1 MKKVRVSIFTAF
13 AVSFVLTT
21 GSMIANSST
30 VSALERTSLRGPALQ
45 RVLDQRVAAT
55 PGTAIV
61 VGIIEGGRVSVLRSG
76 SSGASRPLD
85 AHTRFE
91 IGSVT
96 KTFTATILAS
106 MTLDHRVRL
115 TDPVASDLPPG
126 SIVPERN
133 GKLITLL
140 TLATQHSG
148 LPRMPDNIKSVDG
161 DDPYADYPLA
171 QMLTFL
177 RGYTLP
183 RDPGETFEYSNFGV
197 GLLGDALAYHEHVTY
212 ATLLQR
218 RVFAPLGMT
227 ESIVMTP
234 HLVDPQLASGMTI
247 DGDPA
252 KAWTFDG
259 IAPAGAI
266 ASTVGDMLK
275 YVRCAMGTGPL
286 AAVCRYAEEPR
297 STFPG
302 HHIGLVWW
310 TDDSTGVIEH
320 GGDTSGFHSA
330 VAVSADRQIGVV
342 VLASGGKPVADLA
355 RHLADPREQLEPA
368 EPAHSSETIV
378 LSTQKLD
385 EYVGDYGDRDHPTLY
400 HIRRVDDHLV
410 AQLDGQ
416 GAARIFPDAPD
427 HFRYHVVDAS
437 LAFMR
442 DAAGNLNGITTTQGP
457 EVDRLQRVGASL
469 MASAPPA
476 TPSPDVVLEPAVLD
490 RYPGTYVI
498 AGAGASFTVTRT
510 AAGIAIML
518 TGQSA
523 YPVFATSKDHFYYRV
538 VNATVD
544 FERDALGAVK
554 RLVLHQN
561 GNVVTGIR

>member
-1 MKKVRVSIFTAF
+1 MKRVRVSIFAAF
-13 AVSFVLTT
+13 AVSFVLTA
-21 GSMIANSST
+21 GSMIAHSST
-30 VSALERTSLRGPALQ
+30 VSAVESTSLRGPALQ
-45 RVLDQRVAAT
+45 RVLDQRVAVT

-61 VGIIEGGRVSVLRSG
+61 VGIIEGGRASVLRSG
-76 SSGASRPLD
+76 SSGTSRPLD

-115 TDPVASDLPPG
+115 SDPVVSDLPPG

-133 GKLITLL
+133 GKQITLL

-148 LPRMPDNIKSVDG
+148 LPRMPDNMKSVDG
-161 DDPYADYPLA
+161 DDPYAAYPLE

-234 HLVDPQLASGMTI
+234 HRRDPQLASGMTM
-247 DGDPA
+247 DGDRTE
-252 KAWTFDG
+252 AWTFDG

-275 YVRCAMGTGPL
+275 YVRCAMGAGPL
-286 AAVCRYAEEPR
+286 ATVCRYAEEPR

-342 VLASGGKPVADLA
+342 VLASGGEPVADLA
-355 RHLADPREQLEPA
+355 RHHADSRESFVPSH
-368 EPAHSSETIV
+368 PSDTIA
-378 LSTQKLD
+378 LSTQKLG

-416 GAARIFPDAPD
+416 GPARIFPDAPD

-442 DAAGNLNGITTTQGP
+442 DASGNVNGVVTTQGSQ
-457 EVDRLQRVGASL
+457 VDRMQRAGASP

-476 TPSPDVVLEPAVLD
+476 TPSPDVVLESAVLD
-490 RYPGTYVI
+490 SYPGTYVI

-510 AAGIAIML
+510 ASGIAIML

-544 FERDALGAVK
+544 FERDASGAVK
-554 RLVLHQN
+554 RLILHQN
-561 GNVVTGIR
+561 GSVVTGIR